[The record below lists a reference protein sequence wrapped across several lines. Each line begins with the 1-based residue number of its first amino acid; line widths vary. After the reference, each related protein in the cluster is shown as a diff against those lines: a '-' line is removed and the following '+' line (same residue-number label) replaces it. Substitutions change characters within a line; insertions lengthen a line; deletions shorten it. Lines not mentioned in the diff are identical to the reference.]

1 MKLFD
6 GKLVIFTGEYNAC
19 DIQRFK
25 DEERKK
31 NVFYQSFGTIDNF
44 DPAVQRRL
52 LEHILEIAGGQNIIL
67 GTNSIYILNYLNLMI
82 AYAQYPE
89 NEPKDKE
96 WFGIDPD
103 DISIKL
109 VIRKNAVPEIEDLV
123 QDDESEKFVNTLHF
137 TEIIEDCYAEYES
150 VVDPDVEVD

>member
-6 GKLVIFTGEYNAC
+6 GKVVIFTGEYNAC
-19 DIQRFK
+19 DIQSFK

-44 DPAVQRRL
+44 DPVVQRRL

-67 GTNSIYILNYLNLMI
+67 GTNSIYILNYLNLMT

-96 WFGIDPD
+96 WFGINPD

-109 VIRKNAVPEIEDLV
+109 VIRKNAVPEIEELI

-137 TEIIEDCYAEYES
+137 TEIVEDCYAEYES
-150 VVDPDVEVD
+150 VVDSDMEVN

>member
-96 WFGIDPD
+96 WFGIDLD

-109 VIRKNAVPEIEDLV
+109 VIRKNAVPEIEELV

>member
-89 NEPKDKE
+89 NEQKDKE

-109 VIRKNAVPEIEDLV
+109 VIRKNAVPEIEELV

>member
-6 GKLVIFTGEYNAC
+6 GKVVIFTGEYNSC

-31 NVFYQSFGTIDNF
+31 NVFYQTFGTIDNF

-52 LEHILEIAGGQNIIL
+52 LEHILKIASGHNVIL
-67 GTNSIYILNYLNLMI
+67 GTNSVYILNYLNLMI
-82 AYAQYPE
+82 ACAQYSE

-96 WFGIDPD
+96 WFGINPD

-109 VIRKNAVPEIEDLV
+109 VIRKNAVPEIEELV
-123 QDDESEKFVNTLHF
+123 QDGDSEKFVNTLHF
-137 TEIIEDCYAEYES
+137 TEIMEDCYAEYES
-150 VVDPDVEVD
+150 VVDPDVEDD

>member
-109 VIRKNAVPEIEDLV
+109 VIRKNAVPEIEELV

>member
-6 GKLVIFTGEYNAC
+6 GKVVIFTGEYNAC
-19 DIQRFK
+19 DIQSFK

-44 DPAVQRRL
+44 DPVVQRRL

-96 WFGIDPD
+96 WFGINPD

-109 VIRKNAVPEIEDLV
+109 VIRKNAVPEIEELV

-137 TEIIEDCYAEYES
+137 TEIMEDCYAEYES
-150 VVDPDVEVD
+150 VIDPDVEDD

>member
-103 DISIKL
+103 DSSIKL
-109 VIRKNAVPEIEDLV
+109 VIRKNAVPEIEELV

>member
-52 LEHILEIAGGQNIIL
+52 LEHILKTAGGQNIIL

-109 VIRKNAVPEIEDLV
+109 VIRKNAVPEIEELV

>member
-96 WFGIDPD
+96 WFGINPD

-109 VIRKNAVPEIEDLV
+109 VIRKNAVPEIEELI

-150 VVDPDVEVD
+150 VIDPDVEDD

>member
-6 GKLVIFTGEYNAC
+6 GKVVIFTGEYNAC
-19 DIQRFK
+19 DIQSFK

-44 DPAVQRRL
+44 DPVVQRRL

-96 WFGIDPD
+96 WFGINPD

-109 VIRKNAVPEIEDLV
+109 VIRKNAVPEIEELI

-137 TEIIEDCYAEYES
+137 TEIMEDCYAEYES
-150 VVDPDVEVD
+150 VIDPDVEDD

>member
-6 GKLVIFTGEYNAC
+6 GKVVIFTGEYNAC
-19 DIQRFK
+19 DIQSFK

-44 DPAVQRRL
+44 DPVVQRRL

-96 WFGIDPD
+96 WFGINPD

-109 VIRKNAVPEIEDLV
+109 VIRKNAVPEIEELV

-137 TEIIEDCYAEYES
+137 TEIMEDCYAEYES
-150 VVDPDVEVD
+150 VVDPDVEDD

>member
-6 GKLVIFTGEYNAC
+6 GKVVIFTGEYNAC
-19 DIQRFK
+19 DIQCFK
-25 DEERKK
+25 DEERKN

-96 WFGIDPD
+96 WFGINPD

-109 VIRKNAVPEIEDLV
+109 VIRKNAVPEIEELV

-137 TEIIEDCYAEYES
+137 TEIMEDCYAEYES
-150 VVDPDVEVD
+150 VVDPDVEDD